1 MIYACGTRV
10 RLIANPGRVG
20 VVTGEPKIRAGRKKY
35 QIQFPDGANWHSDS
49 QLEMVEE
56 TPADP
61 LELFEQGSLER
72 AKDLRSNLTHV
83 RLNGRLA
90 NLIYSME
97 TTNTDF
103 YPYQFKPVLNFLD
116 SPNNGI
122 LIADEVGLGKTIEAG

>member
-1 MIYACGTRV
+1 
-10 RLIANPGRVG
+10 
-20 VVTGEPKIRAGRKKY
+20 
-35 QIQFPDGANWHSDS
+35 
-49 QLEMVEE
+49 MVEE

-61 LELFEQGSLER
+61 LELFEQGSLGR

-103 YPYQFKPVLNFLD
+103 
-116 SPNNGI
+116 
-122 LIADEVGLGKTIEAG
+122 